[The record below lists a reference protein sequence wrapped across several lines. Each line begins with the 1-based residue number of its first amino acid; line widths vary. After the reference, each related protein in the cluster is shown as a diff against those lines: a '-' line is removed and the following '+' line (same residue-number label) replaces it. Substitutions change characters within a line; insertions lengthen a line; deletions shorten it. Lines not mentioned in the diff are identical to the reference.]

1 MKFYKDGNRN
11 KSKTVDWEISENKFT
26 VLTRTENKPDSTLTV
41 SWEGAPIPKVLER
54 NRKYTLRVT
63 ASSDREMPRV
73 PFGQILELWGPDAKP
88 YVALSYGS
96 SDGGNWSF
104 GVKGAPEGKR
114 PGPGWHA
121 LTDKPRQPQS
131 ISDQFDLEFTF
142 IGKIC
147 EEKDCSHILVL
158 DCLSLGRITWIFK
171 PEKKPTQ

>member
-1 MKFYKDGNRN
+1 MKVYNLGNRN

-41 SWEGAPIPKVLER
+41 SWEGAPIPKSLER

-73 PFGQILELWGPDAKP
+73 PFGRNLVLFGPDDKP
-88 YVALSYGS
+88 WVALFYGF

-104 GVKGAPEGKR
+104 GVKGASEGKR

-121 LTDKPRQPQS
+121 LTDKPFEPQS
-131 ISDQFDLEFTF
+131 ISDGFELEFTF

-158 DCLSLGRITWIFK
+158 DCLNLGRIEWIFK